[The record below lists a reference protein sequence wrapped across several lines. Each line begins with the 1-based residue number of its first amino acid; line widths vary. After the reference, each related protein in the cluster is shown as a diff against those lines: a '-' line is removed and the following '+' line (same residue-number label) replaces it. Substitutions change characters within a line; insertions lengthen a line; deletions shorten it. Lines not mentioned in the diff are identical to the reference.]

1 MPLAPSVEA
10 RHGPRFFDLSF
21 FVVAESAS
29 TARIARISQESKPL
43 SIPTRERSEIGAS
56 VADRET
62 RTLAMR

>member
-1 MPLAPSVEA
+1 MPSPRPSTNL
-10 RHGPRFFDLSF
+10 PP
-21 FVVAESAS
+21 
-29 TARIARISQESKPL
+29 KPL